1 MWYRQQ
7 TVMEFQ
13 LLIGHVVLLP
23 INVTREKATV
33 ILTQTALEVLPAE
46 AITVEQRQLLEAIGV
61 VLQIVAKVRRSK
73 YGFYRCRNSSG

>member
-1 MWYRQQ
+1 
-7 TVMEFQ
+7 MEFQ
-13 LLIGHVVLLP
+13 LLIGHVAVLP

-61 VLQIVAKVRRSK
+61 VLPIVAKVRRSK